1 MEAWSQTAPGS
12 GFVALSRFTVVN
24 GMTAQVK
31 QAFADRPHLVDG
43 ASGFLRMEVLSP
55 LDEPDAIWLLTWW
68 RDEESFK
75 SWHGS
80 HLHQES
86 HRGIPKGLKLDPKAT
101 EIRYFEHVCS

>member
-1 MEAWSQTAPGS
+1 MEAGSETSPGG

-31 QAFADRPHLVDG
+31 KAFVERPHLVDE

-55 LDEPDAIWLLTWW
+55 KDEPDTIWLLTWW
-68 RDEESFK
+68 CDEKSFEA
-75 SWHGS
+75 WHRS